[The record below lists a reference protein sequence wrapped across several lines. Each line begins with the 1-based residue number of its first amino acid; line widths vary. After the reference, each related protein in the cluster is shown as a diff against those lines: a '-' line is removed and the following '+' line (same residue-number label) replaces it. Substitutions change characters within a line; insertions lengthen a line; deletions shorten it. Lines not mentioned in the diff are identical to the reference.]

1 MARIAYACQSG
12 AAATSLHR
20 ALTEGGRIRELL
32 MIKDISK
39 VEARDSHINA
49 RKGYIKMPD
58 GLLAL
63 ARPDA
68 SNVVVGTCLPVIEVY
83 AH

>member
-1 MARIAYACQSG
+1 MARIAYACQSRS
-12 AAATSLHR
+12 ATASLQR
-20 ALTEGGRIRELL
+20 ALTKGSWIGELL

-58 GLLAL
+58 GFLAL

-68 SNVVVGTCLPVIEVY
+68 SNMVVGTCLPVIEVY